1 MKNKMKFG
9 LIQIM
14 RRRKQVI
21 PLMGCMALSTAGAI
35 FASLY
40 FLFTKNDVILNTSR
54 NPEPWEG
61 VDPSK
66 PQKVI
71 YNISTTSMSISVIS
85 TLALASVAIC
95 VSGSFSIL
103 LSHTNRAA
111 LPSITITRSSWA
123 GCIYPI
129 LTVI

>member
-1 MKNKMKFG
+1 IKDLLYRIRIDTEWNMKNKMKFG

-66 PQKVI
+66 PQKLVTI
-71 YNISTTSMSISVIS
+71 NQKWRPIEELEQVKSM
-85 TLALASVAIC
+85 TK
-95 VSGSFSIL
+95 
-103 LSHTNRAA
+103 
-111 LPSITITRSSWA
+111 
-123 GCIYPI
+123 
-129 LTVI
+129 

>member
-9 LIQIM
+9 LIRIM

-66 PQKVI
+66 PQKLVTI
-71 YNISTTSMSISVIS
+71 NQKWRPIEELEQVKSM
-85 TLALASVAIC
+85 TK
-95 VSGSFSIL
+95 
-103 LSHTNRAA
+103 
-111 LPSITITRSSWA
+111 
-123 GCIYPI
+123 
-129 LTVI
+129 